1 VSESSRV
8 LDLRDYWQMI
18 RTRLWTVL
26 AMATIVAAIAG
37 AYVALRPP
45 TYFAQAKLI
54 VDPLVNPAIVGTVG
68 NNPALEPDMVL
79 EGEIVRSIEIAR
91 AVREELSLTASPEE
105 LARTVRVDP
114 LRDAAVMYI
123 GYLASEPE
131 TAATIA
137 NAFAEEYLA
146 NRKEK
151 IDAQVEAAIAPLRE
165 QGDQL
170 AADAGAIEA
179 AIEVS
184 DDPEEIGTLQAQLE
198 GVRAEITQTGTDIA
212 EIRGNNSTSSGG
224 SIVQFASAPAQPS
237 GPSLVLASI
246 LGFIIGTIIG
256 AGLAIVLGLRA
267 NRVGG
272 RDELAEFIGAPVMG
286 VIPTVEDW
294 SSRERAELVAREHP
308 NGPAAEAYRTLATNI
323 RFLRSQ
329 RAVGVVVVTSALPGE
344 GKSATTANL
353 AVVLA
358 ETGVRTLLID
368 ADLRRPRA
376 ERFLG
381 VPNGAGLREA
391 LEGARTL
398 DDVVLATET
407 PNLSIVRS
415 GATPDDPVSLLAGS
429 HAGEVFHDMR
439 RLGDIVIC
447 DAPPTLPVADASILA
462 EVADVVLFVHDPA
475 ISSRTALEDAVRQL
489 RTAGAEIAGGVYNN
503 ITTLQRSSLG
513 YASYDQ
519 YYGPDDR
526 ARRSKRTSETKRRTS
541 EARPAPT
548 AATAAEEP
556 ANNGKVPA
564 TPPRRKPAEAPSK
577 PAAVPRRPAE
587 VPGTQVEGTAKQAE
601 LPTKQAELPT
611 KQAELPT
618 KQAEL
623 PTKQAEL
630 PTKQAEVPSKQAE
643 G

>member
-1 VSESSRV
+1 MEAWPDDLRYHPGVSRGSDAGPTVRPSRANEQEHSVSESIRV
-8 LDLRDYWQMI
+8 LDLRDYWRMI
-18 RTRLWTVL
+18 RTRIWTVL

-45 TYFAQAKLI
+45 TYYSQAKVI
-54 VDPLVNPAIVGTVG
+54 VDPLVNPAITGTVG
-68 NNPALEPDMVL
+68 NSSALQPDMVI
-79 EGEIVRSIEIAR
+79 ESEIVGSIDIAR
-91 AVREELSLTASPEE
+91 AVREDLNLSASPEE
-105 LARTVRVDP
+105 LAATVRVEP

-123 GYLASEPE
+123 GYLASQPE

-137 NAFAEEYLA
+137 NSFAEQYLA
-146 NRKEK
+146 NRKEQV
-151 IDAQVEAAIAPLRE
+151 DAQVEAAITPLE
-165 QGDQL
+165 NQIDAL
-170 AADAGAIEA
+170 AAEAGALEA
-179 AIEVS
+179 AKEAS
-184 DDPEEIGTLQAQLE
+184 DDPQEIGTFQAEIEGKQAQIMQL
-198 GVRAEITQTGTDIA
+198 GTDIA
-212 EIRGNNSTSSGG
+212 EIQGNAPNSGG
-224 SIVQFASAPAQPS
+224 SIVQFATAPREPS

-246 LGFIIGTIIG
+246 LGFIVGAIIG
-256 AGLAIVLGLRA
+256 AGLAILLGLRA

-286 VIPTVEDW
+286 VIPTVDDW
-294 SSRERAELVAREHP
+294 SSRDKAELVTRDHP
-308 NGPAAEAYRTLATNI
+308 GGPAAEAYRTLATNI

-368 ADLRRPRA
+368 TDLRRPRA

-381 VPNGAGLREA
+381 VPNGAGLRQA
-391 LEGARTL
+391 LEGSRTL
-398 DDVVLATET
+398 DDVVLATEI

-415 GATPDDPVSLLAGS
+415 GSIPDDPVSLLAGP
-429 HAGEVFHDMR
+429 HADSVFHDMR

-489 RTAGAEIAGGVYNN
+489 RTAGGEIAGGVYNN
-503 ITTLQRSSLG
+503 ITTLQRNSLG

-526 ARRSKRTSETKRRTS
+526 SRARKR
-541 EARPAPT
+541 APATRDEP
-548 AATAAEEP
+548 AATKPSDVPPKVEP
-556 ANNGKVPA
+556 ASGNGSA
-564 TPPRRKPAEAPSK
+564 APRREKAPAST
-577 PAAVPRRPAE
+577 
-587 VPGTQVEGTAKQAE
+587 PGEQAE
-601 LPTKQAELPT
+601 R
-611 KQAELPT
+611 
-618 KQAEL
+618 
-623 PTKQAEL
+623 
-630 PTKQAEVPSKQAE
+630 
-643 G
+643 

>member
-1 VSESSRV
+1 MSESIRV
-8 LDLRDYWQMI
+8 LDLRDYWRMI
-18 RTRLWTVL
+18 RTRIWTVL

-45 TYFAQAKLI
+45 TYFSQAKVI
-54 VDPLVNPAIVGTVG
+54 VDPLVNPAITGTVG
-68 NNPALEPDMVL
+68 NSSALQPDMVI
-79 EGEIVRSIEIAR
+79 ESEIVQSIDIAR
-91 AVREELSLTASPEE
+91 AVREDLNLSSSPEE
-105 LARTVRVDP
+105 LAATVRVEP

-123 GYLASEPE
+123 GYLASQPE

-137 NAFAEEYLA
+137 NSFAERYLA
-146 NRKEK
+146 NRKEQV
-151 IDAQVEAAIAPLRE
+151 DAQVEAAIAPLA
-165 QGDQL
+165 DQIDLL
-170 AADAGAIEA
+170 AAEAGALEA
-179 AIEVS
+179 AKETS
-184 DDPEEIGTLQAQLE
+184 DDPEEIGTFQAEIEGKQAQ
-198 GVRAEITQTGTDIA
+198 ITQLGTDIA
-212 EIRGNNSTSSGG
+212 EIQGNAPNSGG
-224 SIVQFASAPAQPS
+224 SIVQFATAPRQPS

-246 LGFIIGTIIG
+246 LGFIVGAIIG
-256 AGLAIVLGLRA
+256 AGLAILLGLRA

-286 VIPTVEDW
+286 VIPTVDDW
-294 SSRERAELVAREHP
+294 SSRDKAELVTRDHP
-308 NGPAAEAYRTLATNI
+308 GGPAAEAYRTLATNI

-368 ADLRRPRA
+368 TDLRRPRA

-391 LEGARTL
+391 LDGARTL
-398 DDVVLATET
+398 DDVVLATEI

-415 GATPDDPVSLLAGS
+415 GSIPDDPVSLLAGP
-429 HAGEVFHDMR
+429 HADSVFHDMR

-489 RTAGAEIAGGVYNN
+489 RTAGGEIAGGVYNN
-503 ITTLQRSSLG
+503 ITALQRNSLG

-519 YYGPDDR
+519 YYGPDER
-526 ARRSKRTSETKRRTS
+526 ASASKRAPATRDEPVATKPSGDVT
-541 EARPAPT
+541 PKV
-548 AATAAEEP
+548 EP
-556 ANNGKVPA
+556 ASGNGSGA
-564 TPPRRKPAEAPSK
+564 PRREKAPAST
-577 PAAVPRRPAE
+577 
-587 VPGTQVEGTAKQAE
+587 PGEQAE
-601 LPTKQAELPT
+601 R
-611 KQAELPT
+611 
-618 KQAEL
+618 
-623 PTKQAEL
+623 
-630 PTKQAEVPSKQAE
+630 
-643 G
+643 

>member
-1 VSESSRV
+1 VSESIRV
-8 LDLRDYWQMI
+8 LDLRDYWRMI
-18 RTRLWTVL
+18 RTRIWTVL

-45 TYFAQAKLI
+45 TYFSQAKVI
-54 VDPLVNPAIVGTVG
+54 VDPLVNPAITGTVG
-68 NNPALEPDMVL
+68 NSSALQPDMVI
-79 EGEIVRSIEIAR
+79 ESEIVQSIDIAR
-91 AVREELSLTASPEE
+91 AVREDLNLSSSPEE
-105 LARTVRVDP
+105 LAATVRVEP

-123 GYLASEPE
+123 GYLASQPE

-137 NAFAEEYLA
+137 NSFAERYLA
-146 NRKEK
+146 NRKEQV
-151 IDAQVEAAIAPLRE
+151 DAQVEAAIAPLA
-165 QGDQL
+165 DQIDLL
-170 AADAGAIEA
+170 AAEAGALEA
-179 AIEVS
+179 AKETS
-184 DDPEEIGTLQAQLE
+184 DDPEEIGTFQAEIEGKQAQ
-198 GVRAEITQTGTDIA
+198 ITQLGTDIA
-212 EIRGNNSTSSGG
+212 EIQGNAPNSGG
-224 SIVQFASAPAQPS
+224 SIVQFATAPRQPS

-246 LGFIIGTIIG
+246 LGFIVGAIIG
-256 AGLAIVLGLRA
+256 AGLAILLGLRA

-286 VIPTVEDW
+286 VIPTVDDW
-294 SSRERAELVAREHP
+294 SSRDKAELVTRDHP
-308 NGPAAEAYRTLATNI
+308 GGPAAEAYRTLATNI

-368 ADLRRPRA
+368 TDLRRPRA

-391 LEGARTL
+391 LDGARTL
-398 DDVVLATET
+398 DDVVLATEI

-415 GATPDDPVSLLAGS
+415 GSIPDDPVSLLAGP
-429 HAGEVFHDMR
+429 HADSVFHDMR

-489 RTAGAEIAGGVYNN
+489 RTAGGEIAGGVYNN
-503 ITTLQRSSLG
+503 ITALQRNSLG

-519 YYGPDDR
+519 YYGPDER
-526 ARRSKRTSETKRRTS
+526 ASASKRAPATRDEPVATKPSGDVT
-541 EARPAPT
+541 PKV
-548 AATAAEEP
+548 EP
-556 ANNGKVPA
+556 ASGNGSGA
-564 TPPRRKPAEAPSK
+564 PRREKAPAST
-577 PAAVPRRPAE
+577 
-587 VPGTQVEGTAKQAE
+587 PGEQAE
-601 LPTKQAELPT
+601 R
-611 KQAELPT
+611 
-618 KQAEL
+618 
-623 PTKQAEL
+623 
-630 PTKQAEVPSKQAE
+630 
-643 G
+643 